1 MKLFIQLSSVFKKE
15 ILLLVRDLH
24 GLVLLFLM
32 PAVFIVIMSLAMQQN
47 FSARDQ
53 VKLPVLVS
61 DLADNDDSRALLK
74 NLADTEVFEFLFA
87 DDIFELKSNDEL
99 LGYVQKDKAAFLIK
113 IYTLPEDDEETNTIG
128 VELLVAPAT
137 SKQTEMIFVA
147 ALRESLRGVKVE
159 KMLDDFDDD
168 TFGDESLEELA
179 AVVLDVN
186 YAYGGGQELSPSS
199 VQQNVPAWLVFAM
212 FFVVVPLSNTL
223 IKERQLGTLKRLKTI
238 PVSPVILILGKLLP
252 YFIVMQLQVVCMI
265 AVGIF
270 VVPMLG
276 GDQLEMGS
284 SFTALALISF
294 ALSLAALGYAF
305 LIAVITK
312 TTEQATMLGGAGN
325 IILAALG
332 GIMIPKFVMP
342 MSMQK
347 ISEWSPMNWGLE
359 GFLDVFL
366 RNGDATLVLSK
377 AAMLGGLGIFLIVI
391 ASLVMAKRNEA

>member
-1 MKLFIQLSSVFKKE
+1 MKFVVQLLSVFKKE

-24 GLVLLFLM
+24 GLALLFLM

-61 DLADNDDSRALLK
+61 DLADNDDSQALLTHLK
-74 NLADTEVFEFLFA
+74 DAGVFDFSFAGDIVESGNSDDLLA
-87 DDIFELKSNDEL
+87 
-99 LGYVQKDKAAFLIK
+99 YVQQDNAAFLIK
-113 IYTLPEDDEETNTIG
+113 IYALPEDDEETNTIG
-128 VELLVAPAT
+128 VDLLVAPAT

-168 TFGDESLEELA
+168 VFGEESLEELA

-238 PVSPVILILGKLLP
+238 PVSPVILILGKLFP

-276 GDQLEMGS
+276 GDRLEMGA
-284 SFTALALISF
+284 SFAALVFISF
-294 ALSLAALGYAF
+294 ALSIAALGYAF

-332 GIMIPKFVMP
+332 GIMIPTFVMP
-342 MSMQK
+342 ISMQK

-366 RNGDATLVLSK
+366 RNGDVSLVLSK
-377 AAMLGGLGIFLIVI
+377 AMMLSGLGVFLIVI
-391 ASLVMAKRNEA
+391 ASLLMAKRNEA